1 MRHHMVVSIDSIV
14 DTHTDNKKTTTPNI
28 LQKGQQQQQTTT
40 IPPPPRQLSCCK
52 SKSMCLHTN
61 VCVCR
66 HITTHG
72 RQTADEHNIGEH
84 VTVEPVAFDS
94 CWVLAIIAR
103 ELYVCRLIPG
113 NVAQHDEMSI

>member
-14 DTHTDNKKTTTPNI
+14 DTHNNNNK
-28 LQKGQQQQQTTT
+28 QQTTT
-40 IPPPPRQLSCCK
+40 IPRQLSCCE

-113 NVAQHDEMSI
+113 KVAQHDEMSI

>member
-1 MRHHMVVSIDSIV
+1 MRHHMLVSIDSIV

-28 LQKGQQQQQTTT
+28 LQKGQQQQTTT
-40 IPPPPRQLSCCK
+40 IPVNSLVENQSSCVYTQ
-52 SKSMCLHTN
+52 MC
-61 VCVCR
+61 VCVCV
-66 HITTHG
+66 THG
-72 RQTADEHNIGEH
+72 RQTADEYNIGEH

-103 ELYVCRLIPG
+103 ELYVYILIPG